1 MELEEYC
8 EKNGYGIS
16 EVRRG
21 FYDLSEEFILGL
33 INKKDKIYPETEIR
47 KRLEVEKIIKPTKT
61 GKKIVFAED
70 WNRQCH
76 LSSLFLEGEFYF
88 AIDGH
93 SDLIKKDPW
102 EPKVY
107 HCGDYRNLILEWLEK
122 NNGKMFLI
130 TTENLEEMKRFR
142 YEDKDEEYFEHERLF
157 NSFSL
162 ENLKEKTT
170 ERIKNKKGILC
181 LDYDILSPQEIEKH
195 KLDDMYNKWCGIET
209 EKLGEIIKTILS
221 NSDIRT
227 FFITVPY
234 IRKDF
239 LEALL
244 Q

>member
-16 EVRRG
+16 EVKKG
-21 FYDLSEEFILGL
+21 FYDLTEEFILGL
-33 INKKDKIYPETEIR
+33 INKPEKIYPETEIR
-47 KRLEVEKIIKPTKT
+47 KKLEVEEVIVPSKT

-88 AIDGH
+88 ALDGH
-93 SDLIKKDPW
+93 SDLIKKNPW

-107 HCGDYRNLILEWLEK
+107 HCGDYRNLILDWLEK
-122 NNGKMFLI
+122 KNGKMFLI

-142 YEDKDEEYFEHERLF
+142 YEDKDEPYLNHERIF
-157 NSFSL
+157 RSFSM
-162 ENLKEKTT
+162 ESLKQ
-170 ERIKNKKGILC
+170 RIAGNINGKKGVLC
-181 LDYDILSPQEIEKH
+181 LDHDIMTPEEVEKH
-195 KLDDMYNKWCGIET
+195 KLDDMYSKYSGFELK
-209 EKLGEIIKTILS
+209 ELGEVIKTILS
-221 NSDIRT
+221 NADIRT

-234 IRKDF
+234 TRKDF

-244 Q
+244 E